1 MIALIA
7 AAAVSGSVPA
17 LQANLEPWSYL
28 VGRCWNGPAPGNGG
42 EDKHCFESVFGGQH
56 VRDRHAVTA
65 GGRVVYA
72 GESIYSSQGPKVVFT
87 YWNSL
92 GGVGTGEAVF
102 GSGEWRFAGAIH
114 PTSTSAEE
122 PMTAVWR
129 KVEGGYEVREGS
141 EPPRRF
147 KCAD

>member
-1 MIALIA
+1 MIALLA
-7 AAAVSGSVPA
+7 AAAVSGAVPP
-17 LQANLEPWSYL
+17 LQANLQPWTYL
-28 VGRCWNGPAPGNGG
+28 VGHCWSGPAPGNGG
-42 EDKHCFESVFGGQH
+42 EDRHCFESVFGGQH

-65 GGRVVYA
+65 AGHVVYA

-102 GSGEWRFAGAIH
+102 DSGEWRFSGAIH
-114 PTSTSAEE
+114 PTSTSGEV

-129 KVEGGYEVREGS
+129 KVEGGYDVREGS
-141 EPPRRF
+141 EAPRRF
-147 KCAD
+147 KRAD